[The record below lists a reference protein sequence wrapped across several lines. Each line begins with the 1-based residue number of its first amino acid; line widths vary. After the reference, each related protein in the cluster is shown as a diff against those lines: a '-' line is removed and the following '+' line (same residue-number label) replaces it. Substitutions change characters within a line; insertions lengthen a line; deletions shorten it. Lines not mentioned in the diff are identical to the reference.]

1 MSAVYKFFNNTA
13 NSTFGTEVSLSTA
26 NTVYNAKLA
35 RVINANNSLTV
46 LAIANST
53 TTYANVT
60 LAPYEVLTVEKPV
73 TDTLSGVN
81 LKAVQ
86 IAYRN

>member
-26 NTVYNAKLA
+26 NTVYNAKLV
-35 RVINANNSLTV
+35 RVTNANNSLTV
-46 LAIANST
+46 LAIANAT

-60 LAPYEVLTVEKPV
+60 LVPYEVLTVEKSV
-73 TDTLSGVN
+73 NDTLSGVN

-86 IAYRN
+86 VAYRN